1 MEFISEN
8 SSGIIITVIFLLF
21 IFKGRIMGFFFG
33 FKNITAKG
41 ASELLTQGNATII
54 DVRTDG
60 EYQSGHIK
68 GAKHVPLHQL
78 SGHLTALGQQLA
90 GREVLVICHTG
101 SRSASACIPLSK
113 QGLKVYNVTGGMM
126 GWSLLGDKALLAK

>member
-1 MEFISEN
+1 MEFLSEN
-8 SSGIIITVIFLLF
+8 SNSIIMTIIFLLF

-33 FKNITAKG
+33 FKSVTAKG
-41 ASELLTQGNATII
+41 ASALLHSGNATII

-68 GAKHVPLHQL
+68 DSKHIPLHQL
-78 SGHLTALGQQLA
+78 SGHLAALGQELV
-90 GREVLVICHTG
+90 GKDVLVICHTG

-126 GWSLLGDKALLAK
+126 GWNMLGDKALLAK